1 MEILAVDWKHAFLF
15 SGFCLLV
22 VFAVL
27 TILVIILSFFGK
39 IMSAHNTKQQTAKAA
54 ASAANALT
62 VSGATLSEQEN
73 AALAT
78 ALYLYFN
85 DNHDKESYRITIK
98 DVQSP
103 WNAKFYG
110 INNLHR

>member
-1 MEILAVDWKHAFLF
+1 MELLAVNWRHAFLF
-15 SGFCLLV
+15 SGFCMLV

-27 TILVIILSFFGK
+27 TILVIILSYFGK
-39 IMSAHNTKQQTAKAA
+39 IMSAHNTKKQAARAAKVA
-54 ASAANALT
+54 ASRT
-62 VSGATLSEQEN
+62 TLSEQEN

-78 ALYLYFN
+78 AMYLYFN
-85 DNHDKESYRITIK
+85 NNHDKETYRITIK

-103 WNAKFYG
+103 WNAKFHG

>member
-1 MEILAVDWKHAFLF
+1 MEILAIDWKNAFLF
-15 SGFCLLV
+15 SGFCMLV
-22 VFAVL
+22 VFSVL

-39 IMSAHNTKQQTAKAA
+39 IMSAHNTRKEAAKAA
-54 ASAANALT
+54 ASAASTPAT
-62 VSGATLSEQEN
+62 SGATLSEQEN
-73 AALAT
+73 AAIAT

-103 WNAKFYG
+103 WSAKFYG

>member
-1 MEILAVDWKHAFLF
+1 MEILVVDWSNAFIF
-15 SGFCLLV
+15 AGFCVLI
-22 VFAVL
+22 VFSVL
-27 TILVIILSFFGK
+27 TILVIILYFFGK
-39 IMSAHNTKQQTAKAA
+39 VMSAQNTKQQTAPAVA
-54 ASAANALT
+54 PAVSTPAT
-62 VSGATLSEQEN
+62 SGATLSEQEH